1 MKEIVMHYRE
11 FTSSRREAE
20 LKEWR
25 SWTFVNSGTREEA
38 RLKKIISGAYLR
50 LSRLDDSNPEVNH
63 AREILGKAL
72 KGGEGSWP

>member
-1 MKEIVMHYRE
+1 MKEIITHYKE
-11 FTSSRREAE
+11 STSSRREAE

-25 SWTFVNSGTREEA
+25 SWTFDNLGTGEEE
-38 RLKKIISGAYLR
+38 RLRKIISGAYLR

-63 AREILGKAL
+63 AREILEKAL